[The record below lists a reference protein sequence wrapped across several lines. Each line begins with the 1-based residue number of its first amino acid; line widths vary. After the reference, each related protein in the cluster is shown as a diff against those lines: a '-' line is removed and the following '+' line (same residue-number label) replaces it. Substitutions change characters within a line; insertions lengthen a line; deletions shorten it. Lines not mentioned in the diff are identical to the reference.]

1 MFPIGWKMKATIL
14 SSELLKNAVDV
25 FWETYPPLWRMIQ
38 AHIREVAEEQFNIS
52 VDQFHILRLIRR
64 GRNSVSELAEV
75 RDISRPAIS
84 QSVDLLVTRGL
95 IFRTTDIQD
104 RRHIKLDLTPDG
116 NALMDAIFGNT
127 RQWMVEKFALLSAD
141 EIQAFTFSMDSL
153 KKVI

>member
-1 MFPIGWKMKATIL
+1 MEKMKATIL
-14 SSELLKNAVDV
+14 SSELLKNAVDI

-38 AHIREVAEEQFNIS
+38 AHIREVAVEQFNIS

>member
-1 MFPIGWKMKATIL
+1 MKATIL
-14 SSELLKNAVDV
+14 SSELLRNAVDV

-38 AHIREVAEEQFNIS
+38 AHIREVAVEQFNIS

-104 RRHIKLDLTPDG
+104 RRHIKLDLTADG
-116 NALMDAIFGNT
+116 NSLMDAIFGNT

-141 EIQAFTFSMDSL
+141 EIQAFTSSMVSL

>member
-1 MFPIGWKMKATIL
+1 MKATIL
-14 SSELLKNAVDV
+14 SSELLRNAVDV

-38 AHIREVAEEQFNIS
+38 AHIREVAVEQFNIS

-104 RRHIKLDLTPDG
+104 RRHIKLDLTADG

-127 RQWMVEKFALLSAD
+127 RQWMVEKFALLSAG
-141 EIQAFTFSMDSL
+141 EIQAFTSSMDSL

>member
-1 MFPIGWKMKATIL
+1 MKATIL

-38 AHIREVAEEQFNIS
+38 AHIREVAVEQFNIS

-104 RRHIKLDLTPDG
+104 RRHIKLDLTADG

-153 KKVI
+153 KKII